1 MDDEGAKATVKDEG
15 VTNISSSIDN
25 VDFNKNNDK
34 LKECLAGE
42 EVWRFLHLGCVIT
55 LL

>member
-1 MDDEGAKATVKDEG
+1 MCTSKDPPIIPILMDDEGAKATVKDEG

-42 EVWRFLHLGCVIT
+42 EV
-55 LL
+55 